1 MVDPDFL
8 CSLALVEYSEDLER
22 GIAQYKR
29 NKKALQKMKKRSTK
43 SLDHSFHEAH
53 DEVFEE
59 IDCLKCAN
67 CCKTT
72 SPIFRDIDIERL
84 SKRLKITSAEFVEAY
99 LKMDHEGDYVLRT
112 SPCTFLMEDNKCS
125 VYEDRP
131 KACREY
137 PHTDRKKMHQILGLT
152 QKNTK
157 VCPAVVRIVEQIR
170 DH

>member
-1 MVDPDFL
+1 M
-8 CSLALVEYSEDLER
+8 EYREDLER
-22 GIAQYKR
+22 GIAQFKR
-29 NKKALQKMKKRSTK
+29 NKKAMQRFKRKPTK
-43 SLDHSFHEAH
+43 SLDKDFHEAH
-53 DEVFEE
+53 QEVFEE

-84 SKRLKITSAEFVEAY
+84 SKRLRLTPAVFVEKF
-99 LKMDHEGDYVLRT
+99 LKMDHEGDYVLQS
-112 SPCTFLMEDNKCS
+112 SPCAFLMDDNKCS

-137 PHTDRKKMHQILGLT
+137 PHTDRKKMHQIMGLT
-152 QKNTK
+152 LKNTK

>member
-1 MVDPDFL
+1 M
-8 CSLALVEYSEDLER
+8 EYREDLER
-22 GIAQYKR
+22 GVAQYKR
-29 NKKALQKMKKRSTK
+29 NKKAMQRLKRSSSK
-43 SLDHSFHEAH
+43 SLDKAFREAH
-53 DEVFEE
+53 QKVFEE
-59 IDCLKCAN
+59 VDCLKCAN

-84 SKRLKITSAEFVEAY
+84 SKRLRLTPAEFVEKY
-99 LKMDHEGDYVLRT
+99 LKMDNEGDYVLQS
-112 SPCTFLMEDNKCS
+112 SPCVFLMDDNKCS

-152 QKNTK
+152 LKNTK

-170 DH
+170 NH